1 MDCFKDWSGGAAI
14 TKQTEIDRMH
24 PLAIETSR
32 YTSFKQ
38 KLIDTYSDI
47 DEETLEDTLEG
58 LSDLDEIIAS
68 AIRSAVADEALAS
81 ALKARIA
88 DMKLRLS
95 RLQSRAKGKRAACAK
110 AMADTGL
117 KSIQKDDLTVSLRSS
132 QLQLDILD
140 EAVVPKNFW
149 RTPPPVLDKRALS
162 DALKA
167 GHSVSGV
174 TVTQSAPSLTVRL
187 K

>member
-1 MDCFKDWSGGAAI
+1 MYQIVMES
-14 TKQTEIDRMH
+14 R
-24 PLAIETSR
+24 R
-32 YTSFKQ
+32 YTSFKRE
-38 KLIDTYSDI
+38 LIDTYSDI

-58 LSDLDEIIAS
+58 LTDLDEIIAHT
-68 AIRSAVADEALAS
+68 IRSAIADKALAS

-95 RLQSRAKGKRAACAK
+95 RLQSRARGKRTACAK

-117 KSIQKDDLTVSLRSS
+117 KSIKKDDLTVSLRAS
-132 QLQLDILD
+132 QQQLDILD
-140 EAVVPKNFW
+140 ESVVPKAFW

-167 GHSVSGV
+167 GYTIRGV
-174 TVTQSAPSLTVRL
+174 TLTQSAPSLTVRV

>member
-1 MDCFKDWSGGAAI
+1 MY
-14 TKQTEIDRMH
+14 
-24 PLAIETSR
+24 PLTIETNR

-58 LSDLDEIIAS
+58 LSDLDEIIAG

-117 KSIQKDDLTVSLRSS
+117 KSIKKDDLTVSLRAAQS
-132 QLQLDILD
+132 QLEILD
-140 EAVVPKNFW
+140 ETVVPKDFW
-149 RTPPPVLDKRALS
+149 RIPPPVLDKKALS

-167 GHSVSGV
+167 GNSVSGV
-174 TVTQSAPSLTVRL
+174 ALTRSAPCLTVRV